1 LRSRGWVLVL
11 AGVCASATIAGCTQS
26 QAGQATP
33 ATTTGSVGAPST
45 GSTAPTIPL
54 RPRDLKLD
62 DVDPCALFT
71 KPQLAQLKVDRT
83 RQRTSN
89 AEHYRGMRECV
100 LMVEK
105 QPPVYDYGALAV
117 TNEGIAPWLSGKR
130 NVEAKLTSVAGFAAA
145 TYWFRGA
152 QGTNAAD
159 CTVSV
164 DVAEGQ
170 QLVID
175 TNNDGAHS
183 FTLEQMCQRVEQAAG
198 LAVQTLQTLK

>member
-1 LRSRGWVLVL
+1 M
-11 AGVCASATIAGCTQS
+11 CAAATVAGCTQS
-26 QAGQATP
+26 QAGQAAP
-33 ATTTGSVGAPST
+33 ATTTEPSSAPTTGQSSGSA
-45 GSTAPTIPL
+45 APTIPP
-54 RPRDLKLD
+54 RPRELKLD

-89 AEHYRGMRECV
+89 AEQYRGMRECV

-105 QPPVYDYGALAV
+105 QSPVYDYGALAV
-117 TNEGIAPWLSGKR
+117 TNEGIAPWLSGNR

-159 CTVSV
+159 CAVSV

>member
-1 LRSRGWVLVL
+1 
-11 AGVCASATIAGCTQS
+11 
-26 QAGQATP
+26 
-33 ATTTGSVGAPST
+33 
-45 GSTAPTIPL
+45 
-54 RPRDLKLD
+54 
-62 DVDPCALFT
+62 
-71 KPQLAQLKVDRT
+71 
-83 RQRTSN
+83 
-89 AEHYRGMRECV
+89 
-100 LMVEK
+100 MVEK
-105 QPPVYDYGALAV
+105 QSPVYDYGALAV
-117 TNEGIAPWLSGKR
+117 TNEGIAPWLSGNR